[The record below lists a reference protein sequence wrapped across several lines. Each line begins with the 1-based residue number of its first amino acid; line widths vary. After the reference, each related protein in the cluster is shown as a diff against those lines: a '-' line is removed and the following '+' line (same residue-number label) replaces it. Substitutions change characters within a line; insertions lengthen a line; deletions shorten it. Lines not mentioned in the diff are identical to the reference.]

1 MCIKAHLRGAAE
13 TAKVNWPLSP
23 EGWGHSAENQLIPQ
37 AEKRTAALNTAEM
50 KELISQTTRR
60 AGTHAAQ
67 T

>member
-37 AEKRTAALNTAEM
+37 AEKRTAALNTAEI
-50 KELISQTTRR
+50 ETSSVSL
-60 AGTHAAQ
+60 
-67 T
+67 